1 MISNF
6 DKVEVGIDM
15 DTGKENYPNGLYFGS
30 KYRRSVAISFYFG
43 K

>member
-1 MISNF
+1 V
-6 DKVEVGIDM
+6 DVGIDM
-15 DTGKENYPNGLYFGS
+15 DTDKENYPDDLYFCA